1 LLREAELW
9 SATAAV
15 HAGHAYPYEALDRLW
30 KQVLLLQFHDILPGS
45 SIGWVHRE
53 AEVDYAQVAAE
64 LEELIAGAT
73 AALVGS
79 GSHPVVFN
87 TSPRDRAEVVVV
99 PAGPSAVTASV
110 SGGQRLSDGGIAVFS
125 HFVLDLLMHP
135 GDLALWP
142 HSAAH
147 IGFGI
152 WTFHPPFWW
161 FFELAFIALCLTY
174 YVARAKK
181 LQTFG
186 GRAWAVVA
194 VVAILHVVNSP
205 WLSPK

>member
-1 LLREAELW
+1 VSPGFRLDFIDWSHSLAMSLLW
-9 SATAAV
+9 AALF
-15 HAGHAYPYEALDRLW
+15 GALFFRRGA
-30 KQVLLLQFHDILPGS
+30 V
-45 SIGWVHRE
+45 
-53 AEVDYAQVAAE
+53 VAAWC
-64 LEELIAGAT
+64 
-73 AALVGS
+73 
-79 GSHPVVFN
+79 
-87 TSPRDRAEVVVV
+87 
-99 PAGPSAVTASV
+99 AV
-110 SGGQRLSDGGIAVFS
+110 AVFS

-142 HSAAH
+142 HATAH
-147 IGFGI
+147 VGFGI

-161 FFELAFIALCLTY
+161 FLELAFIALCLAY

-181 LQTFG
+181 LRTFG